1 MEFMLDTANIADIK
15 KFADMLPIAGVT
27 SNPSIV
33 KKEGK
38 IDFFQHMKDIRG
50 IIETIVRCTYKS
62 LQQTMRASSK
72 TLKQS

>member
-38 IDFFQHMKDIRG
+38 LI
-50 IIETIVRCTYKS
+50 
-62 LQQTMRASSK
+62 SSNI
-72 TLKQS
+72 